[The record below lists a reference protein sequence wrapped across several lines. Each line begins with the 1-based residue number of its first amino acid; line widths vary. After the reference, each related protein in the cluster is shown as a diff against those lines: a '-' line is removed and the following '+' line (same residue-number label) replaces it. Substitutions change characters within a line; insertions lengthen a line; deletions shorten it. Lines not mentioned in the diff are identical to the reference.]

1 MEKLS
6 PLTLKSR
13 AEAYAQADVRGA
25 LEPLRP
31 TDDLS
36 LEELKCEADSMM
48 SLTSWLI
55 TRGLGQSEAHHEVFA
70 RRLRSS
76 VPEDGNILETLRR
89 GEDEFVKAVLIN
101 NFRDLAKSGRSTGL
115 LDRLE
120 HYRQAYYERSPQADG
135 LESHY
140 ASSESMLTTGIST
153 ATERFAVLLYS
164 FNFAAAKAS
173 LDIQQKTE
181 LAYESDHLPILL
193 AKISVADESR
203 FVDLVNEHDFV
214 TTALVRINAG
224 ENGPR
229 ATFDRRII
237 TKMRQLYPDEKP
249 EYAHRGHLGCPAAV
263 SFDGHSSAITELWQM
278 TVGALDRLGFWGR
291 SNADILGK
299 FVAGPDSQ

>member
-1 MEKLS
+1 MEQLS

-13 AEAYAQADVRGA
+13 AEAYAQADMRGA
-25 LEPLRP
+25 LEPLQP
-31 TDDLS
+31 ADDLS

-48 SLTSWLI
+48 SLASWLI

-76 VPEDGNILETLRR
+76 VTEDRNILETLRL

-101 NFRDLAKSGRSTGL
+101 NFRDLAKSGHSTGL

-153 ATERFAVLLYS
+153 ATERFAILLYS
-164 FNFAAAKAS
+164 FNIAAAKAS
-173 LDIQQKTE
+173 LGKQQKTE

-203 FVDLVNEHDFV
+203 FVDLVNEHDFI
-214 TTALVRINAG
+214 TTALVRINTE

-229 ATFDRRII
+229 ATFDRRIL

-249 EYAHRGHLGCPAAV
+249 EYAHRGHLGCPASV
-263 SFDGHSSAITELWQM
+263 SFDGHNSAITELWQM
-278 TVGALDRLGFWGR
+278 TVGALDKLGFWDS